1 LPPDRHKEEETMNE
15 NPQGHHL
22 KGDSAHDGLHTDHRP
37 YWKHAHQDW
46 RVWVAVFV
54 MIAGMAIYVMSDD
67 FAFLPRS
74 RTLPAQSGALGR

>member
-1 LPPDRHKEEETMNE
+1 MND

-22 KGDSAHDGLHTDHRP
+22 KGDSGNDGLHNDHRP

-46 RVWVAVFV
+46 RVWVAVFM

-74 RTLPAQSGALGR
+74 RTQQPVTGALGK

>member
-1 LPPDRHKEEETMNE
+1 MNDD
-15 NPQGHHL
+15 PQGHHL
-22 KGDSAHDGLHTDHRP
+22 KGDSGNDGLQKDHRP

-74 RTLPAQSGALGR
+74 RPQPPVSGAPPAR